1 MEWPNYISI
10 GQNAETIAMTSMD
23 MANKFLAKDPAAK
36 LDVIVPF
43 DVISKDTI
51 NNFTPPEW

>member
-1 MEWPNYISI
+1 
-10 GQNAETIAMTSMD
+10 
-23 MANKFLAKDPAAK
+23 MANKFLAKDPSAK

-43 DVISKDTI
+43 DIISKDTI